1 MRIAF
6 SADWHI
12 NAFKEFS
19 RDISVVWDKT
29 SLRFMEVT
37 PDENNH
43 EIKIMNSRVY
53 NTLNGIC
60 DIRDYCAKNNI
71 SHLLFGGDLFHRR
84 KTIDVDTFNYTWTV
98 LNSFSAMLIQ
108 VHAIAGNHDD
118 TSNEVIPQTALH
130 SFQDTIHVI
139 EKPTYFMIGGQEIVA
154 IPYSKDKKFVL
165 DSIMKLKRM
174 CADTRSVILMCHLG
188 INHGLVGSGAYMMSD
203 EYDLRELSYDKWK
216 YVLCGHYHL
225 GQFLAHNTVYSGT
238 PVQQNFGDER
248 PDGNYN
254 GFFVIDTSRR
264 WDIRFIQLVAP
275 RFVTVKSTEELESLS
290 PDFIKSNYI
299 RVVSQADR
307 AGDIQEKLTEILG
320 DDTSSVKLELEK
332 SYNTEQ
338 RSAVSVTQSPEEVV
352 KTYASERWEDKER
365 LEAVTTVGLE
375 IMQEALTT

>member
-1 MRIAF
+1 MKLI
-6 SADWHI
+6 STADWHVH
-12 NAFKEFS
+12 NFQDYSTTKMVAWDRTDLRFKES
-19 RDISVVWDKT
+19 EGNPEAR
-29 SLRFMEVT
+29 E
-37 PDENNH
+37 
-43 EIKIMNSRVY
+43 MNSR
-53 NTLNGIC
+53 LLGILSAIC
-60 DIRDYCAKNNI
+60 DMRDYAKENQI
-71 SHLLFGGDLFHRR
+71 TDILFAGDLFHKR
-84 KTIDVDTFNYTWTV
+84 KTIDVTVFNAIYKV
-98 LNSFSAMLIQ
+98 LESFSDLG
-108 VHAIAGNHDD
+108 VTLHAIAGNHD
-118 TSNEVIPQTALH
+118 QTDSSVNPESALH
-130 SFQDTIHVI
+130 GLQELIHVI
-139 EKPTYFMIGGQEIVA
+139 EKPAYFTIGGQEIVA

-165 DSIMKLKRM
+165 DSIMKLKSK
-174 CADTRSVILMCHLG
+174 CKDPNSAILMCHLG
-188 INHGLVGSGAYMMSD
+188 INHGLIGSGAYMMSD

-264 WDIRFIQLVAP
+264 WDIRFVPLVAP
-275 RFVTVKSTEELESLS
+275 RFVTVKSTEDLDKLS

-299 RVVSQADR
+299 RVISQADK

-320 DDTSSVKLELEK
+320 GDTSSVKLELEK

-338 RSAVSVTQSPEEVV
+338 RSNVSVTQSPEEVV